1 MIEGSQAT
9 RQTGSGAAPMS
20 RDFGQQPTGP
30 AVTPALEVR
39 DLVKHFI
46 AKRTVFGRTLA
57 TVKAVDGVSF
67 AIQPGETLA
76 LVGESGCGKSTVG
89 RLVMRLLEPT
99 SGEVLLDGR
108 NVTTLSETEFR
119 PHRRNVQ
126 LIFQD
131 PFSSL
136 NPRMTIGQI
145 LAEPLMLHGIV
156 PAGKRT
162 DRVAELLG
170 TVGLRPEQAGR
181 YPHEFSGGQRQ
192 RIVIARA
199 LAVEPKVIVCDEP
212 VSALDVSIR
221 AQILNLLKDLQSR
234 LGLSYIFISHDLSV
248 VKHIADRVAVM
259 YLGRIVETGPAD
271 AVFDD
276 PRHPYTRA
284 LLSAIPVASPAA
296 RRDRRLLEGD
306 VPSPLHPPPGCH
318 LHTRCPYAQEICRTD
333 RPRLDDSG
341 HPAACHFWPTL
352 PPAGDI
358 LPDEGIVDPRLETLF
373 AAFERAGPQLAEV
386 TASGLAEVTT
396 KGRSEAPSHHG
407 RDQ

>member
-1 MIEGSQAT
+1 MQTTQAALDI
-9 RQTGSGAAPMS
+9 GSGPKRGGRKS
-20 RDFGQQPTGP
+20 GP
-30 AVTPALEVR
+30 ATDEAVAPALEVR
-39 DLVKHFI
+39 NLVKHFI
-46 AKRTVFGRTLA
+46 AKRSVFGQTLA

-76 LVGESGCGKSTVG
+76 IVGESGCGKSTVG

-99 SGEVLLDGR
+99 SGEVHLGGQD
-108 NVTTLSETEFR
+108 VTCLNQTEFR
-119 PHRRNVQ
+119 PHRRDVQ
-126 LIFQD
+126 MIFQD
-131 PFSSL
+131 PYSSL

-156 PAGKRT
+156 PANQRK
-162 DRVAELLG
+162 DRVAELLR
-170 TVGLRPEQAGR
+170 TVGLRPEQAAR

-221 AQILNLLKDLQSR
+221 AQILNLLKDLQAR
-234 LGLSYIFISHDLSV
+234 LGLAYVFISHDLSV

-259 YLGRIVETGPAD
+259 YLGRMVETGPAD
-271 AVFDD
+271 AVFED

-296 RRDRRLLEGD
+296 RRERRLLEGD

-318 LHTRCPYAQEICRTD
+318 LHTRCPYAMAICQTD
-333 RPRLDDSG
+333 RPLLDDSE
-341 HPAACHFWPTL
+341 HPAACHFWQTL
-352 PPAGDI
+352 PPAVDI
-358 LPDEGIVDPRLETLF
+358 LPNEGVIDPRLEKLF
-373 AAFERAGPQLAEV
+373 AAFEGDGPHFAE
-386 TASGLAEVTT
+386 ATT
-396 KGRSEAPSHHG
+396 NGRSEAP
-407 RDQ
+407 